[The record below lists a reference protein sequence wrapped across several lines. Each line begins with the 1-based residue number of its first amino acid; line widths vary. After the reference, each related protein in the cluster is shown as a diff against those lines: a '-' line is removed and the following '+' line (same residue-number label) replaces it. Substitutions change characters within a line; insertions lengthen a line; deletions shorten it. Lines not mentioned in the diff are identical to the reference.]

1 MSLQEMPCFEGA
13 LFYKGCF
20 KLMQDA
26 MSIQLFIES
35 LEEYFIDPTS
45 NWNQINK
52 VFGIYGYS
60 PTISQGS
67 PSKDIE
73 AGDGSKVPW
82 SSPSGVVGCMVT
94 IFNTFENLGLLINP
108 ELLRITYTIQPDDEE
123 RKRLQIWKSIFG
135 KYNTIKEIETSMIV
149 LSYTIASQH
158 NSNSKLIYSPAQI
171 AMYSN
176 PLISTSI
183 KEPGPYGS
191 SGYSVLAKVPWDTS
205 NSILS
210 QASSMLASPWET
222 SLYNINLV
230 EPIYEQRIA
239 THLITVSDKEVD
251 SAPIN
256 FSGGNLLFCIEK
268 ILKVSTLTSEDP
280 DYIPEEEPID
290 WVSPPEWVPPAAD
303 QLIVPVASCFSE
315 FGERPTETITYNILD
330 SSTHNCGKHSE
341 LVEIEDPNDPNETI
355 EVIALVDSC
364 PYKSSCQ
371 NPNFLNPILI
381 TFDNGSLSLDEST
394 YPEDISNSVSHVN
407 DYLKIYYR
415 IVHT

>member
-26 MSIQLFIES
+26 QLIQLFIES
-35 LEEYFIDPTS
+35 LEEYFINPES

-52 VFGIYGYS
+52 IFGIYGFS

-67 PSKDIE
+67 PSKDVE

-108 ELLRITYTIQPDDEE
+108 ELLRITYTIQPDSEE
-123 RKRLQIWKSIFG
+123 RKRLQIWKSLFG
-135 KYNTIKEIETSMIV
+135 QYATIKETETSMIV

-176 PLISTSI
+176 SLISTSI

-191 SGYSVLAKVPWDTS
+191 SEYSVLSKVPWDTS
-205 NSILS
+205 NTILS

-222 SLYNINLV
+222 SLHNITLV

-239 THLITVSDKEVD
+239 NHLITAGNKSAEEG
-251 SAPIN
+251 SAPPVN

-268 ILKVSTLTSEDP
+268 ILKVSSLIIDDP
-280 DYIPEEEPID
+280 DYVPEDPPLDPPSEPD
-290 WVSPPEWVPPAAD
+290 E
-303 QLIVPVASCFSE
+303 LLVPVASCFSE
-315 FGERPTETITYNILD
+315 FGERPEETSTYDILD
-330 SSTHNCGKHSE
+330 SSTHNCGKHSG
-341 LVEIEDPNDPNETI
+341 LVEIEDPENPGETI
-355 EVIALVDSC
+355 EVVALINSC

-371 NPNFLNPILI
+371 NPGFLNPILI

-394 YPEDISNSVSHVN
+394 YPEDISNSVSNVN